1 MPQALVD
8 ILGRFTR
15 RVSTEAAYLASM
27 VLRYRLAI
35 RDVSVSKV
43 INKGIIAQ
51 PREEVRQAAIALLQE
66 IERSAGK
73 SISDFDKRTAEKY
86 LRELAKMI
94 QRRSADDLGYEQKQ
108 GQELLKSL
116 RDE

>member
-8 ILGRFTR
+8 ILESFSR

-35 RDVSVSKV
+35 TDVSVNKV
-43 INKGIIAQ
+43 INKGIIGQ
-51 PREEVRQAAIALLQE
+51 PRNAVRRAAISLLQE

-73 SISDFDKRTAEKY
+73 DIAAFDEETAEKY
-86 LRELAKMI
+86 LRELAKI
-94 QRRSADDLGYEQKQ
+94 VQQRSAADLGYEEKQ
-108 GQELLKSL
+108 GRELLRSL
-116 RDE
+116 RAQ